1 MKAITK
7 TFMVKDFKP
16 EVRKKIKIIAAQNDV
31 TMAGAIELIVNH
43 YLKDR
48 KQP

>member
-1 MKAITK
+1 MKEQIK
-7 TFMVKDFKP
+7 PFLVKDFKV